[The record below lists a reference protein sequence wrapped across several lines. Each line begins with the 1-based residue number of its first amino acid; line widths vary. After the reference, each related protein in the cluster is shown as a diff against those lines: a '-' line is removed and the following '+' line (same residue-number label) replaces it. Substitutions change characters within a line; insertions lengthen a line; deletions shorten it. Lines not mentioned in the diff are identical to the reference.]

1 MNTTEQQLEL
11 FDQLSYYEGA
21 DVEYKAARGGL
32 PGSLWETY
40 SAFANTDGG
49 TIWLG
54 ISQTDGILDPHGVDD
69 ADRLL
74 SDLWSGANNREKVSC
89 NLLQSPDVTVV
100 PLPDSIRPLI
110 AIRVP
115 RASRRERPVYVGPHP
130 FRGTYRRNFEG
141 DYRCTEDEVRR
152 MFADQ
157 SDESADSRIL
167 TGFMRSDL
175 HPESIRQF
183 RNRFASRTPD
193 HAWLRED
200 EEGLLTRL
208 GALRHDRTANVLG
221 VTVAGL
227 LMFGRTEAI
236 TAPEAIAGFH
246 VDYRERFSEDPA
258 VRWTDRL
265 TADGT
270 WEANVF
276 QFYQQVIVKL
286 STGPGI
292 KQPFQRDAEGYRRQV
307 TPVHEALQ
315 EALVNAL
322 IHADYSGQGGI
333 VIDRYQDRLVFSNP
347 GTLLVSREQLFS
359 GGISECR
366 NKSLQKMFQMLG
378 VGDKAGSGIDKIRTS
393 WAAQHW
399 LSPQLRETRRP
410 DRVQLVLPMVSTLP
424 SETMDRL
431 RRRFGME
438 FEALGPD
445 EVQAL
450 VAAEV
455 EGEITNQRLQE
466 MLSLHRSDITRL
478 LRALVRQG
486 LLSSDGVGRGTRY
499 HPVQQTHEADEI
511 RVTVPSPPNLAPS
524 SPDLDPTLPDLGPS
538 PPDLGP
544 LAGGADLDP
553 LLVQIARPVREAG
566 KAPAQLVRRTI
577 LQLCQGRFLT
587 LRELSTLLNRQPESL
602 RDAYVRNMLSDGLL
616 ELRFPDRPSHRDQA
630 YRAKQQ

>member
-1 MNTTEQQLEL
+1 MSPTEQQLEL

-21 DVEYKAARGGL
+21 DVEYKSARGGL
-32 PGSLWETY
+32 PGSLWESY

-54 ISQTDGILDPHGVDD
+54 ISQTDGKLEPHGVDD
-69 ADRLL
+69 TDRLL

-89 NLLQSPDVTVV
+89 NLLQSADVMVV
-100 PLPDSIRPLI
+100 PLPGAIRPLI

-157 SDESADSRIL
+157 SDEPADSRIL
-167 TGFMRSDL
+167 TGFSRLDL

-200 EEGLLTRL
+200 DEGLLTRL
-208 GALRHDRTANVLG
+208 GALRHDRTASALG

-227 LMFGRTEAI
+227 LMFGKTEAI
-236 TAPEAIAGFH
+236 IAPEAIPGFH

-292 KQPFQRDAEGYRRQV
+292 KQPFQRDAEGYRRPV

-322 IHADYSGQGGI
+322 IHADHSGQGGI
-333 VIDRYQDRLVFSNP
+333 VIDRYLDRLVFSNP

-410 DRVQLVLPMVSTLP
+410 DRVQLVLPMISTLP
-424 SETMDRL
+424 AEAMKDL
-431 RRRFGME
+431 QLRFGS
-438 FEALGPD
+438 ALDEIGPD
-445 EVQAL
+445 ELQAL

-455 EGEITNQRLQE
+455 EGEVTNQRLQE
-466 MLSLHRSDITRL
+466 MLALHRADITKM
-478 LRALVRQG
+478 LRALVRLG
-486 LLSSDGVGRGTRY
+486 LLTSDGVGRGTRY
-499 HPVQQTHEADEI
+499 YPRPELMA
-511 RVTVPSPPNLAPS
+511 S
-524 SPDLDPTLPDLGPS
+524 SPGKGHGLPDKDPRLPDKDPRLPDKDPAS
-538 PPDLGP
+538 PDTES
-544 LAGGADLDP
+544 A
-553 LLVQIARPVREAG
+553 LLEIALPVRSS
-566 KAPAQLVRRTI
+566 RRTNPSVIRTTI
-577 LQLCQGRFLT
+577 LELCRDRYLTVRDLASLLQRQPGT
-587 LRELSTLLNRQPESL
+587 LRDSYLTELVESGQLNLRYPE
-602 RDAYVRNMLSDGLL
+602 RPNHPEQGYRTRNSEALS
-616 ELRFPDRPSHRDQA
+616 E
-630 YRAKQQ
+630 